1 MIPQIAVKRAPLKRD
16 AFAVS
21 LLILFLFSSTP
32 AVHADDGTLYDMER
46 RRDQFAKD
54 FGYFIYPISGKV
66 PGIGTA
72 YGAGATVTNIAGM
85 DTDFTGF
92 YVRGDFEAT
101 GAAILNYHLID
112 ERLILDIANY
122 TAKVAPQAYKRGI
135 ASSKDDFIHLEVESG
150 VSLAQLT
157 GTFFQRMLEVYG
169 RYAFGSHKLNRVLDS
184 QGNEF
189 SNADKSTN
197 HFQNLSLGFAFDVT
211 DDRQDPRRG
220 LRFEMKD
227 RILFFDKK
235 DSGDYDTLDANLTYY
250 HPIGVSSVWAFNAF
264 YSTALIKSRGE
275 TNRDTLKRTKGLQ
288 CQTIPDS
295 NERAQCEAAES
306 KFLDEIIAENTYG
319 RATGLGGTQRLR
331 SYPMERF
338 YAGQTVFYGTEFR
351 WNLTEESTLM
361 DWYILRG
368 LRTNIQLAFFAEAG
382 SVADVTGDLHKNLRA
397 SYGAGLRILFS
408 GATIR
413 LDFATGDEGQEM
425 QLFLDYPWSVFS
437 VDRVT

>member
-1 MIPQIAVKRAPLKRD
+1 MPVREPLLKRIVC
-16 AFAVS
+16 AATLVI
-21 LLILFLFSSTP
+21 LILLSTP
-32 AVHADDGTLYDMER
+32 LSVRADDGTLYGMER
-46 RRDQFAKD
+46 RRDQFSKD
-54 FGYFIYPISGKV
+54 FSYFFYPISGKA

-72 YGAGATVTNIAGM
+72 YGAGATVANIAGT

-92 YVRGDFEAT
+92 YVRGDFEAS
-101 GAAILNYHLID
+101 GAVIANYHLIE

-122 TAKVAPQAYKRGI
+122 TAKVAPQSYKRGMD
-135 ASSKDDFIHLEVESG
+135 SDKEDVIHLEVQSE
-150 VSLAQLT
+150 VSLAQLS

-169 RYAFGSHKLNRVLDS
+169 RGAFGSQKLNRVLDS

-189 SNADKSTN
+189 SNADKSTAY
-197 HFQNLSLGFAFDVT
+197 FQGLSLGFTVDVT
-211 DDRQDPRRG
+211 DDRQDPRKG

-227 RILFFDKK
+227 RITFFDRKG
-235 DSGDYDTLDANLTYY
+235 SSDYDTLDANLTYY
-250 HPIGVSSVWAFNAF
+250 HPVGASSVWAFNAF
-264 YSTALIKSRGE
+264 YSTALVKSKGE
-275 TNRDTLKRTKGLQ
+275 TDRETLKRNKGLQ
-288 CQTIPDS
+288 CQTIPDPVG
-295 NERAQCEAAES
+295 RAQCEATER
-306 KFLDEIIAENTYG
+306 KYLDEVIAENTCG

-368 LRTNIQLAFFAEAG
+368 LRTNIQLALFAEAG
-382 SVADVTGDLHKNLRA
+382 SVSDVTGDLHKNLRA

>member
-1 MIPQIAVKRAPLKRD
+1 MRRIVNLTTL
-16 AFAVS
+16 F
-21 LLILFLFSSTP
+21 ILFLCSAPF
-32 AVHADDGTLYDMER
+32 AVWADDGTLFDMER

-54 FGYFIYPISGKV
+54 FSYFLYPISGKV

-72 YGAGATVTNIAGM
+72 YGAGATVTNIAGT
-85 DTDFTGF
+85 DADFTGF

-101 GAAILNYHLID
+101 GAALLNYHLID
-112 ERLILDIANY
+112 ERLIFDIANY
-122 TAKVAPQAYKRGI
+122 TAKVAAQSYKRGI
-135 ASSKDDFIHLEVESG
+135 DSSKDDYIHLEVDSG
-150 VSLAQLT
+150 LAIGQLT
-157 GTFFQRMLEVYG
+157 GTFFQRMLEVYS
-169 RYAFGSHKLNRVLDS
+169 RFTFGSQKLNRVLDAG
-184 QGNEF
+184 GNEF
-189 SNADKSTN
+189 SNADKSTTS
-197 HFQNLSLGFAFDVT
+197 FQGLSLGFTMDVT

-227 RILFFDKK
+227 RIIFADKK
-235 DSGDYDTLDANLTYY
+235 DSSDYDTLDANLTYY
-250 HPIGVSSVWAFNAF
+250 HPVGASSVWAFNAF
-264 YSTALIKSRGE
+264 YSTALVKSKGE
-275 TNRDTLKRTKGLQ
+275 TNREILKRAKGLQ
-288 CQTIPDS
+288 CQAIPDPA
-295 NERAQCEAAES
+295 ERARCEATEK

-338 YAGQTVFYGTEFR
+338 YAGQTVFYGTELR

-382 SVADVTGDLHKNLRA
+382 SVADATEDLHKKMRA
-397 SYGAGLRILFS
+397 SYGTGLRVLFS

-413 LDFATGDEGQEM
+413 LDFATGDGGGEV

-437 VDRVT
+437 VDRAI